1 MNKRTTLLL
10 IALIAVALLAV
21 LPPIQPTNA
30 DEGVGMTEPSAP
42 DSSSLR
48 GLPRARVE
56 RTSHLHLFPLASS
69 APERSDPAS
78 APQRPTSSPVVAS
91 GESLK
96 LLGYSGSGTGRF
108 AIVEV
113 NGRAEVLAS
122 GKSLTTGHEATHISA
137 TCITLTRDDESIR
150 LALTGFTCE

>member
-10 IALIAVALLAV
+10 IALIAVALIAV
-21 LPPIQPTNA
+21 LPPMQQTNA
-30 DEGVGMTEPSAP
+30 VEGLESMEAVASDPRP
-42 DSSSLR
+42 LR
-48 GLPRARVE
+48 GLHRARVE
-56 RTSHLHLFPLASS
+56 RTSNLHLFSVASS
-69 APERSDPAS
+69 APEGSAPAS
-78 APQRPTSSPVVAS
+78 APNRPAPGPVVAP

-96 LLGYSGSGTGRF
+96 LLGYSGIGSGGF

>member
-10 IALIAVALLAV
+10 IALIAVALIAV
-21 LPPIQPTNA
+21 LPPMQQTDA
-30 DEGVGMTEPSAP
+30 DEGGGSTELVAP
-42 DSSSLR
+42 DPHSLR

-56 RTSHLHLFPLASS
+56 RTSNLHLFPVASS

-78 APQRPTSSPVVAS
+78 APSRHTPSPAVAPR
-91 GESLK
+91 ESLK
-96 LLGYSGSGTGRF
+96 LLGYSESGTDGF

-113 NGRAEVLAS
+113 NGRAEVLAY

-137 TCITLTRDDESIR
+137 TCITLTREDESIR

>member
-10 IALIAVALLAV
+10 IALVAVALIAV
-21 LPPIQPTNA
+21 LPPMQQTNA
-30 DEGVGMTEPSAP
+30 VEGLESMEAVAP
-42 DSSSLR
+42 DPRSLR

-56 RTSHLHLFPLASS
+56 RTSNLQLFPVASS
-69 APERSDPAS
+69 APEGSASAS
-78 APQRPTSSPVVAS
+78 APSRPAPSPVVAP

-96 LLGYSGSGTGRF
+96 FLGYSGSGSEGF

-113 NGRAEVLAS
+113 NGRAEVLSS
-122 GKSLTTGHEATHISA
+122 GQSLTTGHEATQIGA
-137 TCITLTRDDESIR
+137 TCVTLTRGDESIR